1 MKLPKIL
8 LPTIVGV
15 TVYII
20 VDRLFPEE
28 VEKDPFK
35 DLRGGGGKANL
46 VKEIVKKILKDKFY
60 LSLLQLEFG
69 IFNLK

>member
-1 MKLPKIL
+1 MKLPKIV

>member
-1 MKLPKIL
+1 M